1 MAFFTSQPG
10 RRRLYPIGAPSAQ
23 SHICKGTSV
32 MRFHRILATVGTVA
46 ALASVSACG
55 LPSAGSPQEAGDFL
69 KSALRCESI
78 DIASPQEA
86 QRVEAMG
93 MTGINGGGEC
103 DEPAGGDGDVDF
115 LTVEDMEAFQ
125 TAIRG
130 DEDQQDKL
138 MIGDDFVVDPSSDDQ
153 RRQLLDSGL
162 MFLNCTPNF
171 EAPDGMSADDGAI
184 DGCFTT
190 DYSEDLD

>member
-1 MAFFTSQPG
+1 
-10 RRRLYPIGAPSAQ
+10 
-23 SHICKGTSV
+23 
-32 MRFHRILATVGTVA
+32 MRFARILATAGTVV

-69 KSALRCESI
+69 KSTLHCESI
-78 DIASPQEA
+78 DIASPPEV

-103 DEPAGGDGDVDF
+103 KDPAGDDSDVDF
-115 LTVEDMEAFQ
+115 LTIEDMEAFQ
-125 TAIRG
+125 TAVKG
-130 DEDQQDKL
+130 DDDEQDEL

-153 RRQLLDSGL
+153 RHQLLKAGL
-162 MFLNCTPNF
+162 LFLNCTPDF
-171 EAPDGMSADDGAI
+171 KAPPGKTADDGEI
-184 DGCFTT
+184 EGCSTT